1 MLAVAPIPRGFGAS
15 VSAVGSFVKGLQDGP
30 LPRRPAF

>member
-1 MLAVAPIPRGFGAS
+1 MLAVAPIPRGFDAS